1 MIIME
6 ESVSGIDTMIANM
19 EMSRVTRNVFAILWI
34 AGGRLPKT
42 PVLSLKTWQSALG
55 DYLRQLLNEMLQIAF
70 PQILL
75 IIKINGVIANVTT
88 MFALGIIGTKEEN
101 SLFPEIIIRL
111 SNFIADQ

>member
-1 MIIME
+1 
-6 ESVSGIDTMIANM
+6 
-19 EMSRVTRNVFAILWI
+19 
-34 AGGRLPKT
+34 
-42 PVLSLKTWQSALG
+42 
-55 DYLRQLLNEMLQIAF
+55 MLQIAF